1 MGTVTTMG
9 TGMATDRSGLAVLRL
24 QSWLSPAFPVGGFA
38 YSSGL
43 EAATHHGIVT
53 NAENLAEWLAAL
65 LEKGAFWND
74 IVLLAEAWNSA
85 SDPERLR
92 ATTELALALAGS
104 SERLAEISQLGGAF
118 VAAARSWPHPVLES
132 LASDTPYCIAVGAVA
147 GAHDIP
153 LFQTLVAYLH
163 AVVSQQVSAAIRL
176 SLIGQIHGVQ
186 LLANTESMILDLAA
200 RASEAS
206 LDDLGSATVIADIMV
221 MQHEVQHSR
230 LFRS

>member
-9 TGMATDRSGLAVLRL
+9 TGMATDRSGLALLRL

-38 YSSGL
+38 YSSAL
-43 EAATHHGIVT
+43 EAATHHGIVR
-53 NAENLAEWLAAL
+53 NAESLGEWLAAL

-74 IVLLAEAWNSA
+74 IVLLAEAWNST

-92 ATTELALALAGS
+92 TTTELALALAGS

-118 VAAARSWPHPVLES
+118 VAAARSWPHPLLDS
-132 LASDTPYCIAVGAVA
+132 LGSDTPYCIAVGAVA
-147 GAHDIP
+147 GAHEIP

-163 AVVSQQVSAAIRL
+163 AVVSQQISAAIRL
-176 SLIGQIHGVQ
+176 SVIGQIQGVK
-186 LLANTESMILDLAA
+186 LLSDSENMILDLAT
-200 RASEAS
+200 RGSEAS
-206 LDDLGSATVIADIMV
+206 LDDLGSQTIIADIMA